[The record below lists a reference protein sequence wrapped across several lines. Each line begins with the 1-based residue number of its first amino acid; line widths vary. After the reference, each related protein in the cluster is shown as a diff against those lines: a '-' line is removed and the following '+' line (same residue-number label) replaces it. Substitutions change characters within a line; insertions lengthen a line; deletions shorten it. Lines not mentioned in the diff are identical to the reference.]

1 MNRLLSILMPV
12 MLLGVLAC
20 NKIETKKFHDN
31 VCETFGTAQDTITI
45 NQAKYY
51 MSAKIN
57 TESEVQLR
65 LHGTVTLD
73 FDSFQS
79 VWVQLKSVD
88 ECYQAKSFK
97 TRADLDG
104 PYFVIDYVVPTFV
117 HEGYPATWKFL
128 YKDVAYY
135 PKTTLTKF

>member
-1 MNRLLSILMPV
+1 MIRLLTLLVPV
-12 MLLGVLAC
+12 MLLSTLAC

-31 VCETFGTAQDTITI
+31 VCETPVTGQDTIVI
-45 NQAKYY
+45 DQAKYF
-51 MSAKIN
+51 MSARIN
-57 TESEVQLR
+57 TESEIQLR
-65 LHGTVTLD
+65 LHGSVNLD

-97 TRADLDG
+97 SRLDQGG

-128 YKDVAYY
+128 YKGVAYF
-135 PKTTLTKF
+135 PKTTLTEF